1 MDGQTGPNLA
11 IPYFARPMNTH
22 MLMHLHNVYGYF
34 HTTEGEYVASSLAEP
49 KQIAI

>member
-34 HTTEGEYVASSLAEP
+34 HTTEGEYVAS
-49 KQIAI
+49 